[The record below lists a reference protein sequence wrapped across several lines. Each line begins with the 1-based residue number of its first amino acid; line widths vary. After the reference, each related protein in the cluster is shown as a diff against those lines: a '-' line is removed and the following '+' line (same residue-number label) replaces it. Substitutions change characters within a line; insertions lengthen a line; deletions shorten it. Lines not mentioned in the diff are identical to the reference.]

1 MKKSDKSI
9 HNITIAAIKRS
20 TMKPYD
26 FKWTQFYESNS
37 DFYYKG
43 LINFLNDE
51 LIICST
57 IIDSDNYSI
66 LTTQRLLTCEKGIEQ
81 IADLTNAK
89 NKIFGNFKGCE
100 NELITFGMVELPQG
114 NTFKY
119 FIETGKASMIM
130 IYGLKTLIRTQELT
144 DKNIENLTRV
154 WTRQYMKDQED

>member
-9 HNITIAAIKRS
+9 HNVTIAAIKRS

-43 LINFLNDE
+43 LINFLKDE

-57 IIDSDNYSI
+57 IISSDNYSI
-66 LTTQRLLTCEKGIEQ
+66 VTTQRLLTCEKGIEQ
-81 IADLTNAK
+81 IANLTNAK
-89 NKIFGNFKGCE
+89 NKSFGNFKGYE
-100 NELITFGMVELPQG
+100 NELITFGMVELPEG

-130 IYGLKTLIRTQELT
+130 IHGVKTLIRIQKYTI
-144 DKNIENLTRV
+144 KNTEKLN
-154 WTRQYMKDQED
+154 